1 MHGKGVDLL
10 TKSLDILNNQ
20 KNINFLDFEVVISDH
35 SKNDDIEKC
44 YKKFNNLNFVYVRN
58 TENHG
63 SMSDNINNCIRH
75 SSGKYIK
82 PLFQDDFLYDE
93 TSLSKIINNLQDSW
107 MANEYTHLDLS
118 NNSFYNQR
126 TPSYNE
132 GMKNGENTIG
142 PPSSTIFLN
151 DDNYF
156 DMNLLWFMDTE
167 FYYRMYLKY
176 GLPTILKSS
185 IPLNV
190 VTTWSGQTTSTRITR
205 ELIDKEHSY
214 INYKH
219 NDNN

>member
-1 MHGKGVDLL
+1 
-10 TKSLDILNNQ
+10 
-20 KNINFLDFEVVISDH
+20 
-35 SKNDDIEKC
+35 
-44 YKKFNNLNFVYVRN
+44 
-58 TENHG
+58 
-63 SMSDNINNCIRH
+63 
-75 SSGKYIK
+75 
-82 PLFQDDFLYDE
+82 
-93 TSLSKIINNLQDSW
+93 